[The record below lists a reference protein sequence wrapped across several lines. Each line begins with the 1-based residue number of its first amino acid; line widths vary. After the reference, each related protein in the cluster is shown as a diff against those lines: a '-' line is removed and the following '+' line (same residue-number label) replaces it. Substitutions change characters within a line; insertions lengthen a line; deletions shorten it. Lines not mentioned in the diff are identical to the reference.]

1 MNSIDI
7 MDLYDFIPEDII
19 PSMESIIIDKSI
31 ISMESNKS
39 LDISINPNKSND

>member
-7 MDLYDFIPEDII
+7 MDLYNFIPEDII
-19 PSMESIIIDKSI
+19 PSTESIIIDESI

-39 LDISINPNKSND
+39 LDIFINSDESSN